1 MTIPPLPPADE
12 RLPVAPESPWRA
24 HRGVVATLVVL
35 MVSFLVADTL
45 LFWRWRAI
53 RIETDQLTHDAG
65 SAGGATASA
74 ELAAQQAR
82 FQLTMD
88 RIRADARADKGL
100 HLSVDVDSGV
110 LSLERDGIALRTMSV
125 VIGPESLVG
134 TLPDTQRLAVPRG
147 VRQVERVIPK
157 GATWEVPA
165 WVFPDRGLPE
175 PDQRK
180 IKDALGAGAAVLDG
194 GTLLYAIPPDGPLA
208 DSMYVLPGAI
218 RLDGVDLKAVLPNL
232 KPGLKVYLY

>member
-1 MTIPPLPPADE
+1 
-12 RLPVAPESPWRA
+12 
-24 HRGVVATLVVL
+24 

-147 VRQVERVIPK
+147 VRQVDRVIPK

>member
-1 MTIPPLPPADE
+1 M
-12 RLPVAPESPWRA
+12 PVAPESPWRA
-24 HRGVVATLVVL
+24 HRGVVVTLVVL
-35 MVSFLVADTL
+35 TVGFLAADAL
-45 LFWRWRAI
+45 LLWRWRAI
-53 RIETDQLTHDAG
+53 RVEADQLTHDAG
-65 SAGGATASA
+65 STGGATASA

-82 FQLTMD
+82 FKLTMD

-100 HLSVDVDSGV
+100 HLSVDVDSGM

-147 VRQVERVIPK
+147 LRQVERVIPM
-157 GATWEVPA
+157 GATWDVPA

-180 IKDALGAGAAVLDG
+180 IKNALGAGAAVLEG
-194 GTLLYAIPPDGPLA
+194 GTMLYAIPPDGPLA

-218 RLDGVDLKAVLPNL
+218 RLDGADLKAVLPNL
-232 KPGLKVYLY
+232 KPGIKVYLY